1 MELWIWAFVGGLV
14 GTSVMDVGA
23 RGLAKLGV
31 NDALGGASWPLGSW
45 FCPVRIRY

>member
-31 NDALGGASWPLGSW
+31 NDALGSFLAVG
-45 FCPVRIRY
+45 

>member
-23 RGLAKLGV
+23 RGGLAKLGV
-31 NDALGGASWPLGSW
+31 NDALGSFLAVG
-45 FCPVRIRY
+45 